1 MELLFWMVAR
11 AQLVAE
17 VIRPHLSQG
26 RIVICDRFA
35 PSSVAYQGYARG
47 LDLRLIE
54 GANAIA
60 TQGVHP
66 AIIIL
71 LDVAPEVGLPR
82 KPQRRDRFEEQDIA
96 FHQRV
101 REGYLKMAA
110 DEPERWLVVDASQP
124 RAKVEQIIWQKVS
137 QLIKTAGT

>member
-1 MELLFWMVAR
+1 MVAR

-66 AIIIL
+66 DLIVL

-82 KPQRRDRFEEQDIA
+82 KPKRRDRFEEEDTA

-101 REGYLKMAA
+101 RDGYLKLAA
-110 DEPERWLVVDASQP
+110 NDPERWLMVDATLPQTKVTEIVWE
-124 RAKVEQIIWQKVS
+124 KVERLLSEQ
-137 QLIKTAGT
+137 G